1 LALPALAGLGCC
13 WLEGVVCA
21 SSSGE
26 LGLLRLGSP
35 FVCSAMLVGF
45 GSGLRFFF
53 SFFFNCG
60 YAKFLS
66 IMGLGSEKM
75 APNHDYTFNA
85 HYLVLL
91 QHWESCCLLGGI
103 RRFVLSGQLLWGFS
117 SWFLSFVL

>member
-1 LALPALAGLGCC
+1 
-13 WLEGVVCA
+13 
-21 SSSGE
+21 
-26 LGLLRLGSP
+26 
-35 FVCSAMLVGF
+35 MLVGF

-103 RRFVLSGQLLWGFS
+103 RRFVLSGQLLWGFQFLIPVICPLRLFGCCQV
-117 SWFLSFVL
+117 WFSFLLFWFG